1 MIRKPP
7 ADWQP
12 RESAAVK
19 AVRSATRAG
28 QHGARAARRGGH
40 VLRGLVCFFFAIM
53 WGIPALLG
61 GLFGS
66 VPTFLGVGALAAL
79 MAWAGLRAFAK
90 AREASG

>member
-12 RESAAVK
+12 RESAAAK
-19 AVRSATRAG
+19 AVRSAARAG
-28 QHGARAARRGGH
+28 QQGARVARRGSH

-53 WGIPALLG
+53 WGLPALVG

-66 VPTFLGVGALAAL
+66 MTTFFGVGALAAL